1 MKKIFNIISAVGLTA
16 FSFYYTDKIID
27 LSKKQDVI
35 MKEILNN
42 KETVEIS
49 SIDAILDNDYIVPGL
64 EGISVNVD
72 KSYYKMKELGFF
84 NENLYI
90 FISDYPKI
98 SVDDYYDKFIIR
110 GNSNKKEVAL
120 IFKLTNANNIEKI
133 IKILNENKI
142 FGNFFIDGNVDESI
156 LNKIVSYNHFIGNLG
171 TDLDTIK
178 YNNTL
183 IKKIIKYD
191 NNYCYVEDDNYN
203 ILNIC
208 KDLKMKTIKSIKVSN
223 TNPYI
228 FIKTNLI
235 SGGIYTL
242 DTNSYTLNELNIIIQ
257 YIKQKGYNVVTIDN
271 LLNESLSV
279 KIF

>member
-271 LLNESLSV
+271 LLNESLS
-279 KIF
+279 